1 MRFDVAAAQEHDRR
15 MDVRHLSVFVAVA
28 QEMSFTRAADRL
40 LLAQSAVSTTVREL
54 ERELGVDLFDRSH
67 RQIRL
72 TGAGEELLA
81 RSRDVLERMRDLAS
95 AVGAAGTEL
104 RGTVTMG
111 LMTGVDL
118 VDVPRLLGAYHAR
131 HPSVIV
137 QLRATGLGSTGL
149 VAQLERGEIDLALLT
164 AVDGLPATLQG
175 EVVASSP
182 YVLVVPGDHP
192 LAEAESV
199 TLDDLEGESFV
210 DLPPGYGSRRI
221 VDDAFA
227 HAGVSRRVLIEVA
240 EISTAAQYV
249 PQGLGLALV
258 PRFAAAPVAGTRVVP
273 MDAVVPAFDLSL
285 AWARRRPFASAGR
298 ALVDLVR
305 ADLLPP
311 A

>member
-1 MRFDVAAAQEHDRR
+1 

-285 AWARRRPFASAGR
+285 AWARRRPLASAGR

>member
-1 MRFDVAAAQEHDRR
+1 

-54 ERELGVDLFDRSH
+54 ERELGVELFDRSH

-118 VDVPRLLGAYHAR
+118 VDVPRLLGVYHAR
-131 HPSVIV
+131 HPSAIV

-149 VAQLERGEIDLALLT
+149 VAQLERGEIDLALLSV
-164 AVDGLPATLQG
+164 VDALPAGLQG

-182 YVLVVPGDHP
+182 YVLVAPEGHP
-192 LAEAESV
+192 LAQAPAV
-199 TLDDLEGESFV
+199 ALADLEGESFV

-227 HAGVSRRVLIEVA
+227 HAGVTRRVLIEVA

-258 PRFAAAPVAGTRVVP
+258 PRFAAGPAPVPGTRIVP
-273 MDAVVPAFDLSL
+273 MDAVVPPFDLSL
-285 AWARRRPFASAGR
+285 AWARRRPLASAGR
-298 ALVDLVR
+298 ALVELLR
-305 ADLLPP
+305 GELLPP
-311 A
+311 H

>member
-1 MRFDVAAAQEHDRR
+1 
-15 MDVRHLSVFVAVA
+15 MDVRHLSVFVTVA

-54 ERELGVDLFDRSH
+54 ERELGVALFDRSH

-72 TGAGEELLA
+72 TGAGEELLV
-81 RSRDVLERMRDLAS
+81 RSRDVLERMRELGE
-95 AVGAAGTEL
+95 AVATAGTEL
-104 RGTVTMG
+104 RGTVTVG

-118 VDVPRLLGAYHAR
+118 VDVPSLLGAFHAR
-131 HPSVIV
+131 HPAVV
-137 QLRATGLGSTGL
+137 LQLRATGLGSSGL
-149 VAQLERGEIDLALLT
+149 VAQLERGEIDLALLA

-182 YVLVVPGDHP
+182 YTLVVPDTHP
-192 LAEAESV
+192 LATRDAV
-199 TLDDLEGESFV
+199 TLADLEGESFV

-258 PRFAAAPVAGTRVVP
+258 PRFAVADSIAGARVVSAE
-273 MDAVVPAFDLSL
+273 DAVPPFDLSF
-285 AWARRRPFASAGR
+285 AWARRRTLSAAAE
-298 ALVDLVR
+298 ALVQLIRD
-305 ADLLPP
+305 ALLSDT
-311 A
+311 

>member
-1 MRFDVAAAQEHDRR
+1 
-15 MDVRHLSVFVAVA
+15 MDVRHLSVFVTVA

-54 ERELGVDLFDRSH
+54 ERELGVALFDRSH

-72 TGAGEELLA
+72 TGAGEELLV
-81 RSRDVLERMRDLAS
+81 RSRDVLERMRELGE
-95 AVGAAGTEL
+95 AVATAGTEL
-104 RGTVTMG
+104 RGTVTVG

-118 VDVPRLLGAYHAR
+118 VDVPSLLGAFHAR
-131 HPSVIV
+131 HPAVV
-137 QLRATGLGSTGL
+137 LQLRATGLGSSGL
-149 VAQLERGEIDLALLT
+149 VAQLERGEIDLALLA

-182 YVLVVPGDHP
+182 YTLVVPDTHP
-192 LAEAESV
+192 LATRDAV
-199 TLDDLEGESFV
+199 TLADLEGEKLV

-258 PRFAAAPVAGTRVVP
+258 PRFAVADSIAGARVVSAE
-273 MDAVVPAFDLSL
+273 DAVPPFDLSL
-285 AWARRRPFASAGR
+285 AWARRRTLSAAAE
-298 ALVDLVR
+298 ALVQLIRD
-305 ADLLPP
+305 ALLSDT
-311 A
+311 

>member
-1 MRFDVAAAQEHDRR
+1 

-54 ERELGVDLFDRSH
+54 ERELGVALFDRSH

-81 RSRDVLERMRDLAS
+81 RSRDVLERMREIGE
-95 AVGAAGTEL
+95 AVAAAGTEL
-104 RGTVTMG
+104 RGTVTVG

-118 VDVPRLLGAYHAR
+118 VDVPSLLGAFHAR
-131 HPSVIV
+131 HPAVV
-137 QLRATGLGSTGL
+137 LQLRATGLGSSGL
-149 VAQLERGEIDLALLT
+149 VAQLERGEIDLALLA

-175 EVVASSP
+175 EIVASSP
-182 YVLVVPGDHP
+182 YALVVPEAHP
-192 LAEAESV
+192 LAGRDV
-199 TLDDLEGESFV
+199 VGLDELEGERFI

-258 PRFAAAPVAGTRVVP
+258 PRFAVAGAITGTRVVSAA
-273 MDAVVPAFDLSL
+273 DAVPPFDLSL
-285 AWARRRPFASAGR
+285 AWARRRPLSSAAE
-298 ALVDLVR
+298 ALVQLVR
-305 ADLLPP
+305 TALLP
-311 A
+311 AV